1 MRNIRCSHGATATAF
16 EPCMCVVFAFA
27 ALLATLELFV
37 WPLIRLQRCVRIL
50 LLVFELLS
58 AILV

>member
-1 MRNIRCSHGATATAF
+1 M
-16 EPCMCVVFAFA
+16 
-27 ALLATLELFV
+27 LAILELFV
-37 WPLIRLQRCVRIL
+37 WPLIRLQRCVRIV